1 MDYKLESTMVFD
13 KQFKKLDAQ
22 SRNRVFKV
30 IDKIVKNPDI
40 DNHNHLHS

>member
-1 MDYKLESTMVFD
+1 MDYKLESTQVFD
-13 KQFKKLDAQ
+13 RQFKKLDAQ